1 MQSLYA
7 RIFLFRLSSGIGA
20 SKLNCPPV
28 HHPMDVD
35 VTGGLG
41 PIVAGSV
48 RANTISRA
56 GAQEQTS
63 RYCTTPPHNETA
75 RNGALRRRRKHR
87 MRQACQSF

>member
-7 RIFLFRLSSGIGA
+7 RIFLFRLSSCIGA

-35 VTGGLG
+35 VTGGLA
-41 PIVAGSV
+41 PSSPV
-48 RANTISRA
+48 RFEPVRSAA
-56 GAQEQTS
+56 PGAQEQTT

-75 RNGALRRRRKHR
+75 RYAGAENTG
-87 MRQACQSF
+87 